1 MASAKPPPFLVFLER
16 VQSQVADANLG
27 ARSLN
32 ALFGVLNPIPVVS
45 LEIALLGDG
54 SGAPCL
60 LSMDIV
66 IVGVRSKPK
75 RAEIAAMIAWAR
87 SMAQDTIA
95 ARLLPPTMHGIP
107 TIDLLAA
114 VFLYTAETPYPLY
127 SCLTVP
133 LNVTGVRTLQSLLHQ
148 LPFMKLFSLGLRCLP
163 KCAPYL
169 FQGALYRG
177 VDVSK
182 NPSFKAKYDSY
193 STAYQVGSVL
203 IFAAPT
209 SFSTSDQAA
218 GVFCNGIQFVAP
230 DTVGTQ
236 LHDLTAFD
244 GEGEVIIDGPSW
256 WQVQAAT
263 MTPTGTLVVVIKRA
277 QSAVHFLTDDDGD
290 HQSRDVVVDDHA
302 QRASARSLSQ
312 LSVPDVALIVSCRG
326 TAFEGYSPAIISNGL
341 GGDVIDMLDV
351 NDLEKL
357 MESMAISTN
366 HRLVLKATFSAWK
379 QNPDKA
385 FEALGTAKVAG
396 RARVLFT
403 SLRMSAG
410 RSRQESRTRGS

>member
-1 MASAKPPPFLVFLER
+1 MRSADTRTCTPNCKHCHQYSFQKWILIHATLECITQLLSLPPQPPPLLVFLER

-75 RAEIAAMIAWAR
+75 RAEIAAMISWAR

-169 FQGALYRG
+169 FQGALYR
-177 VDVSK
+177 
-182 NPSFKAKYDSY
+182 
-193 STAYQVGSVL
+193 
-203 IFAAPT
+203 
-209 SFSTSDQAA
+209 
-218 GVFCNGIQFVAP
+218 
-230 DTVGTQ
+230 
-236 LHDLTAFD
+236 
-244 GEGEVIIDGPSW
+244 
-256 WQVQAAT
+256 VQYVYGA
-263 MTPTGTLVVVIKRA
+263 
-277 QSAVHFLTDDDGD
+277 
-290 HQSRDVVVDDHA
+290 
-302 QRASARSLSQ
+302 
-312 LSVPDVALIVSCRG
+312 
-326 TAFEGYSPAIISNGL
+326 
-341 GGDVIDMLDV
+341 
-351 NDLEKL
+351 
-357 MESMAISTN
+357 
-366 HRLVLKATFSAWK
+366 
-379 QNPDKA
+379 
-385 FEALGTAKVAG
+385 
-396 RARVLFT
+396 
-403 SLRMSAG
+403 
-410 RSRQESRTRGS
+410 